1 MSAGVLRIWGRISSV
16 NVQKVVWTADEL
28 GLAYERME
36 AGGAFGVVATPE
48 YRRMNPNSLV
58 PVIEDEGFVLW
69 ESNAI
74 VRYLAAKHA
83 PGTLWPGDLRRRADV
98 DRWMDW
104 QATTFTPAMRDA
116 FWQLVRVPAE
126 KRDAAA
132 IDASRIASEK
142 AAAVLEAH
150 LAGREFVAGDSFSP
164 ADIVLGCAA
173 HRWLNLPLAREPRPE
188 MERWYASLKA
198 RPGAAQVLSTPVT

>member
-1 MSAGVLRIWGRISSV
+1 MLRIWGRISSV

-28 GLAYERME
+28 GIPYERLD
-36 AGGAFGVVATPE
+36 AGGAFGLVATPD
-48 YRRMNPNSLV
+48 YRRMNPNGLV

-83 PGTLWPGDLRRRADV
+83 PGTLWPGDLRLRADV

-104 QATTFTPAMRDA
+104 QACTYTPAMRDA
-116 FWQLVRVPAE
+116 FWHLVRTAPE

-132 IDASRIASEK
+132 VEASRIASEK
-142 AAAVLEAH
+142 ASAILDAH
-150 LAGREFVAGDSFSP
+150 LAGRAHVAGNAFSP
-164 ADIVLGCAA
+164 ADIVVGCAA
-173 HRWLNLPLAREPRPE
+173 HRWLHLPLAREARPQI
-188 MERWYASLKA
+188 ERWYASLKA
-198 RPGAAQVLSTPVT
+198 RPGAARVLSTPVE